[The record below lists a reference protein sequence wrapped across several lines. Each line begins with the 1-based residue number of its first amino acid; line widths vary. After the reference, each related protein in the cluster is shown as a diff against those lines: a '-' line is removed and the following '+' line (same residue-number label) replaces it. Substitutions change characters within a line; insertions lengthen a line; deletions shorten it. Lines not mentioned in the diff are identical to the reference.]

1 VPGAQRTYDSGH
13 ALDQDVIDARVWL
26 GIPFRTA
33 DTDGVRMGTRA
44 ADWILD
50 HYFQRTPGD
59 HED

>member
-1 VPGAQRTYDSGH
+1 
-13 ALDQDVIDARVWL
+13 VWL
-26 GIPFRTA
+26 GIHFRTA

-44 ADWILD
+44 AAWILD